1 MRGNG
6 VGVDT
11 LRVLSIYE
19 GFFAGGARE
28 LHTTVVREL
37 HRAGGQQHSVLSVH
51 RSILRESLLQTV
63 RSDARCRSLREVG
76 IRVATL
82 GRPAHGSDPTSFTE
96 PEIASAA
103 RHAARND
110 IILSLKEQPLHLV
123 NQAGFP
129 ERPVVVCLHRS
140 DPQNQG
146 RALTALL
153 SAISAGRVAAVIC
166 CAESTRAAYL
176 RAGVPAHLLTVIPN
190 GVDLARFRPVSPHAR
205 RGLRREMGV
214 PTGAELVV
222 FAARH
227 DGMKNVPL
235 FLAAARDFLERRRK
249 GHIVMCGAGMSMSNV
264 ALCGQIE
271 QAFADCP
278 DLLRRLHT
286 LGVRQDMPNIYAA
299 ADVVALTSSSGEAA
313 PLCLIEGM
321 MCGAVPVATDVGDC
335 TRIVDGHGIISESDP
350 AAISAAWTEAISR
363 RSEWTPAIE
372 RSRPRF
378 SHTRMAAT
386 YAAVI
391 ERAASSRAR
400 TGSRTGA
407 SSTTSA

>member
-1 MRGNG
+1 
-6 VGVDT
+6 VDT

-28 LHTTVVREL
+28 LHTTVIREL
-37 HRAGGQQHSVLSVH
+37 HRGGGHLHSVLSLH
-51 RSILRESLLQTV
+51 RAVLRESLLQTI
-63 RSDARCRSLREVG
+63 RSDARCRALREVG

-82 GRPAHGSDPTSFTE
+82 GRPAHGADPTSFSE

-110 IILSLKEQPLHLV
+110 LILSLKEQPLHLV

-153 SAISAGRVAAVIC
+153 SVIGAGRVAAVVC
-166 CAESTRAAYL
+166 CAESTRDAYL
-176 RAGVPAHLLTVIPN
+176 RAGVPASLLTVVPN
-190 GVDLARFRPVSPHAR
+190 GVDLARFRPVSAR
-205 RGLRREMGV
+205 TRRTLRRDLGV
-214 PTGAELVV
+214 PVGAELVV

-235 FLAAARDFLERRRK
+235 FLAAARDFLERRRR
-249 GHIVMCGAGMSMSNV
+249 GHIVMCGAGMSLSNV
-264 ALCGQIE
+264 DLCGQLDR
-271 QAFADCP
+271 AFADRP

-286 LGVRQDMPNIYAA
+286 LGVRQDMPSIYAA

-335 TRIVDGHGIISESDP
+335 ARIVEGRGILCEPDP
-350 AAISAAWTEAISR
+350 AAISAAWTEAIAR
-363 RSEWTPAIE
+363 RSEWTPVLQ
-372 RSRPRF
+372 RSRPQF
-378 SHTRMAAT
+378 CHTRMASL

-391 ERAASSRAR
+391 DRSAESRTR
-400 TGSRTGA
+400 TGKGA
-407 SSTTSA
+407 LARAL